1 MPNAKRLRENAENC
15 AEMAENTGDDAC
27 RRRYQRMEQTYLR
40 LAETDEWLE
49 GQVSPLAQRITA
61 KSAS

>member
-15 AEMAENTGDDAC
+15 AEMAEEADDEAS

-40 LAETDEWLE
+40 LAETEEWLD
-49 GQVSPLAQRITA
+49 GKVSPFAQQTAA